1 MRRKNK
7 DEQVQ
12 INVINIRQKK
22 TTSLLF
28 FSSLANIS
36 IDKKRL

>member
-22 TTSLLF
+22 KQQVSF
-28 FSSLANIS
+28 FSLH
-36 IDKKRL
+36 

>member
-22 TTSLLF
+22 QQVSF
-28 FSSLANIS
+28 FSLH
-36 IDKKRL
+36 